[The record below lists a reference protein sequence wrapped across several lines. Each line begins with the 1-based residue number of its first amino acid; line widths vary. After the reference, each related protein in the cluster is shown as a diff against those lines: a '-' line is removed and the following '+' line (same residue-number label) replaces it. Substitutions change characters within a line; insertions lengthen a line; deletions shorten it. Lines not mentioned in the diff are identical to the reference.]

1 MANELATFDYNQLDT
16 ATAEFLKQKERN
28 MRDIVGNAYTEL
40 GRELKEAQERLASH
54 NKYQGMFV
62 KWCEAIG
69 FKPRT
74 AYNLIQR
81 YNLLQNLQNIEQRET
96 IEELPV
102 SLTYEIAKP
111 SANEELKQKVLAGE
125 IKTLKQY
132 RELEEKLK
140 KAEEEKRQ
148 LAQQLEQ
155 ERNKPPQV
163 IEKVV
168 EKVVDRTDY
177 SKIEQLEKDIE
188 KLKAEREELEKK
200 AAKSA
205 EYESKLR
212 ELRRELNE
220 KTDELLALTQ
230 AQLKLK
236 NRRMIYENVAYLSRD
251 IGKWMNKIRLD
262 IENRKGIE
270 GDVEVSRTIQAC
282 IKLLEDTIRELAA
295 MISIKTYSNGGTFDA
310 EYTVVIESE

>member
-1 MANELATFDYNQLDT
+1 MSNELALSNDLTVI
-16 ATAEFLKQKERN
+16 TAEINSYKNMAGQAIFEIGRRLKH
-28 MRDIVGNAYTEL
+28 V
-40 GRELKEAQERLASH
+40 RENDLTHGQWA
-54 NKYQGMFV
+54 
-62 KWCEAIG
+62 KWCEEQCGISRQTANRMIQAFEQLG
-69 FKPRT
+69 NGTHAYRLPMNKIFDIISLPPNIDRQEFIEKPHV
-74 AYNLIQR
+74 I
-81 YNLLQNLQNIEQRET
+81 
-96 IEELPV
+96 
-102 SLTYEIAKP
+102 P
-111 SANEELKQKVLAGE
+111 STGE
-125 IKTLKQY
+125 IKTVDEMTIRELREVKRALKQ
-132 RELEEKLK
+132 
-140 KAEEEKRQ
+140 AEEEKRC
-148 LAQQLEQ
+148 LARQLEQ

>member
-1 MANELATFDYNQLDT
+1 MSNELALSNDLTVI
-16 ATAEFLKQKERN
+16 TAEINSYKNMAGQAIFEIGRRLKHVKENDLTHGQWGKWLESIGIHQRAAQRL
-28 MRDIVGNAYTEL
+28 MKIADEL
-40 GRELKEAQERLASH
+40 GEKTTTWSH
-54 NKYQGMFV
+54 LG
-62 KWCEAIG
+62 
-69 FKPRT
+69 
-74 AYNLIQR
+74 QR
-81 YNLLQNLQNIEQRET
+81 VL
-96 IEELPV
+96 
-102 SLTYEIAKP
+102 YEIATLPPEERDKP
-111 SANEELKQKVLAGE
+111 HVIPSTGEVKTVDEMTVRELQEVKKALKQ
-125 IKTLKQY
+125 
-132 RELEEKLK
+132 
-140 KAEEEKRQ
+140 AEEEKQR
-148 LAQQLEQ
+148 LARQLEQ

>member
-1 MANELATFDYNQLDT
+1 MSNELALSNDLTVI
-16 ATAEFLKQKERN
+16 TAEINSYKNMAGQAIFEIGRRLKHVKENDLTHGQWEKWLRS
-28 MRDIVGNAYTEL
+28 VGIEPSQARRFIKVAEEL
-40 GRELKEAQERLASH
+40 GGNRGTYHDLGLRAL
-54 NKYQGMFV
+54 
-62 KWCEAIG
+62 
-69 FKPRT
+69 
-74 AYNLIQR
+74 
-81 YNLLQNLQNIEQRET
+81 
-96 IEELPV
+96 
-102 SLTYEIAKP
+102 YEIATLPPEERDKP
-111 SANEELKQKVLAGE
+111 HVIPSTGEVKTVDEMTVRELQEVKKALKQ
-125 IKTLKQY
+125 
-132 RELEEKLK
+132 
-140 KAEEEKRQ
+140 AEEEKRC
-148 LAQQLEQ
+148 LARQLEQ

-262 IENRKGIE
+262 IENRKDIE

>member
-1 MANELATFDYNQLDT
+1 MAGQAIFEIGRR
-16 ATAEFLKQKERN
+16 LKHVKEN
-28 MRDIVGNAYTEL
+28 DLTHGQWE
-40 GRELKEAQERLASH
+40 
-54 NKYQGMFV
+54 
-62 KWCEAIG
+62 KWLRSIG
-69 FKPRT
+69 FVPRT
-74 AYNLIQR
+74 AQRFIQA
-81 YNLLQNLQNIEQRET
+81 YEQLGNTTTSSLLPSGKIFEIIQLPSDIDRQQFLEQKHTIPSTGEQKTIDEMTIRELR
-96 IEELPV
+96 EV
-102 SLTYEIAKP
+102 KRA
-111 SANEELKQKVLAGE
+111 LKQ
-125 IKTLKQY
+125 
-132 RELEEKLK
+132 
-140 KAEEEKRQ
+140 AEEEKRC
-148 LAQQLEQ
+148 LARQLEQ

>member
-1 MANELATFDYNQLDT
+1 MSNELVLSNDLTVI
-16 ATAEFLKQKERN
+16 TAEINSYKNMAGQAIFEIGRRLKHVKEN
-28 MRDIVGNAYTEL
+28 DLTHG
-40 GRELKEAQERLASH
+40 QW
-54 NKYQGMFV
+54 YQ
-62 KWCEAIG
+62 WLESIG
-69 FKPRT
+69 FRPRT
-74 AYNLIQR
+74 AQKMIQAYEEFGNASPAAHLGPTKIFELLSLPDGIDKEEFLQQKHLIPSTGEEKTVAEMTK
-81 YNLLQNLQNIEQRET
+81 LQLRE
-96 IEELPV
+96 V
-102 SLTYEIAKP
+102 MKQ
-111 SANEELKQKVLAGE
+111 LKQE
-125 IKTLKQY
+125 Q
-132 RELEEKLK
+132 EEKQRLV
-140 KAEEEKRQ
+140 
-148 LAQQLEQ
+148 QQLEQ
-155 ERNKPPQV
+155 ERKKPPQI